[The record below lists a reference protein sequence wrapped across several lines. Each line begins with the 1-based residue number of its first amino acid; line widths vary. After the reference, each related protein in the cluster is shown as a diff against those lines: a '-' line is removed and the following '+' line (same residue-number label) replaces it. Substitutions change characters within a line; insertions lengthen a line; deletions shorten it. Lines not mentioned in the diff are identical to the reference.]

1 MSQLVAYYNK
11 HAQAFLDETLHV
23 DMSALYDAFL
33 PHLPE
38 NAHILDAGCGS
49 GRDSREFLARGYR
62 VTAFD
67 ASEKLAGLASRA
79 ISHPVAVRTF
89 DQVSEYQAYDGI
101 WACASLLHLPPQ
113 HIPQALAKLWQA
125 LKPGGVLYMSFKRGE
140 GQREHNGRHFTDAT
154 EEQLESWANAL
165 PWLEKMTTWQTAD
178 RRPGRDEHW
187 LNGVFHKRSKQPDKL
202 ITGGKHRHFLP
213 HLCASINKSSE
224 VDMAVAFVKATGLK
238 LLLPDLLGALGREKL
253 PARVRVLTSDYMDIT
268 DPEALRSLMLLQEQ
282 GAQVRVFQSAGT
294 SFHLKAYIFT
304 YVGHEASRHG
314 TAFIGSSNI
323 SRQALQDGL
332 EWNYR
337 VDYPSDDGFFEALNG
352 FEELFRHGNTVPL
365 SDGWIDDYEA
375 RRVLP
380 PSPTEAGSHEVE
392 EPPTPTP
399 VQTSALAALK
409 DTRAEGYSRGLV
421 VLATGLG
428 KTWLSAFDAAQMGAR
443 RVLFV
448 AHREEILHQAAETF
462 IRIRPKSRVG
472 FYMGKQR
479 DMAVDVLC
487 ASVQTLGKNSHLERF
502 APQHFDYIVVDEFHH
517 AAAPTYHRLLSYF
530 APTFMLGLTAT
541 PDRTDRSDILSLC
554 DDNLV
559 YTHNLFEGIRSE
571 LLAPFHYYGIY
582 DDSVD
587 YAEIPWRNGKFDPNQ
602 LAHKLATL
610 GRARHAERVW
620 QRHRQQRTLAFCVSI
635 NHADFMA
642 EQFQKR
648 GFAAAAVHG
657 RSALSRG
664 EALGQLKSGE
674 LAILFSVDL
683 FNEGVDLPTIDTVM
697 LLRPTESKVLF
708 LQQLGR
714 GLRKAEGKDK
724 LVVLDFIGNH
734 QGFLHKPQALMG
746 ADMNHRQLA
755 QYARKAASQ
764 KLDLPDGCFINYD
777 LQLIEFLKS
786 LDGEGTE
793 KDYRLLRDTLGRR
806 PTLAEFYRFGANLS
820 QLRKQFG
827 HWFALVAHMEDLDE
841 TESKLVEQQAAFLE
855 ELETTRMTKSFKM
868 VLLEAFQELD
878 GWRNSPALSAL
889 ASQSLKVLQRRR
901 SLLGEL
907 PEALR
912 ESPDQKAWQAYWQRN
927 PVKAWVG
934 GNTKTA
940 GSFKITEGRFA
951 TAITLASDQI
961 DTFTALVQE
970 LLDYRLASYEA
981 RGNIE
986 PVGHNV
992 SMLSNTES
1000 TGIELPF
1007 FPTLK
1012 IACGHFRTSS
1022 AEAEEYRHLGESY
1035 GRLNPSRHFI
1045 AQASGDSMNGG
1056 KSPIH
1061 DGDYLL
1067 LEQISPN
1074 QAGSVTGKILAIER
1088 MDETGD
1094 PQYLLRVIEK
1104 TTQGQ
1109 YVLKAKNPSYDDIL
1123 VTDELSDQFRTFAR
1137 LEAVIDPLE
1146 LAVGQSIVR
1155 EDIPGLFGAEFN
1167 PGNWQSGHVFLAD
1180 ANAHILLVTLNKQ
1193 GRAANHRYVDHWID
1207 EQLFHWQSQSSTTP
1221 VSKRGRELIHH
1232 VELGLTIHL
1241 FVRDN
1246 KLLNKKA
1253 APFIYHGK
1261 MDYQSHEGS
1270 RPISVVL
1277 KRA

>member
-1 MSQLVAYYNK
+1 MNQSVAYYNE

-23 DMSALYDAFL
+23 DMSALYDSFL

-49 GRDSREFLARGYR
+49 GRDSREFLVRNYR

-67 ASEKLAGLASRA
+67 ASEKLAGLASA
-79 ISHPVAVRTF
+79 EIGHPIAVRKF
-89 DQVSEYQAYDGI
+89 DDVNESKIYDGI
-101 WACASLLHLPPQ
+101 WACASLLHLPQ
-113 HIPQALAKLWQA
+113 KDIPQALAALWEA
-125 LKPGGVLYMSFKRGE
+125 LKPGGVLYLSFKLGE
-140 GQREHNGRHFTDAT
+140 SERKHNGRHFTDAT
-154 EEQLESWANAL
+154 GAQLESWANGL
-165 PWLEKMTTWQTAD
+165 PQLEKTTIWHTAD

-187 LNGVFHKRSKQPDKL
+187 LNGVFHKSPQRSDKL
-202 ITGGKHRHFLP
+202 ITGGKHQHFLP

-224 VDMAVAFVKATGLK
+224 IDMAVAFVKATGLK
-238 LLLPDLLGALGREKL
+238 LLLPDLQAALGRKEL

-282 GAQVRVFQSAGT
+282 GAQVRVFQSAGS

-304 YVGHEASRHG
+304 YVGHDEAPHG

-337 VDYPSDDGFFEALNG
+337 VDYPGDDGFFEALSR
-352 FEELFRHGNTVPL
+352 FEELFQHGNTVPL
-365 SDGWIDDYEA
+365 SDAWIDEYEA

-380 PSPTEAGSHEVE
+380 PTPMEAGSHEVE

-399 VQTSALAALK
+399 VQGAALAAL
-409 DTRAEGYSRGLV
+409 DNTRAEGYSRGLV

-448 AHREEILHQAAETF
+448 AHREEILNQAAETF

-479 DMAVDVLC
+479 DMAVDMLC
-487 ASVQTLGKNSHLERF
+487 ASIQTLGKNAHLERF
-502 APQHFDYIVVDEFHH
+502 SPQHFDYIVVDEFHH
-517 AAAPTYHRLLSYF
+517 ASAPTYHRLLSYF

-559 YTHNLFEGIRSE
+559 YTHNLFEGIRSK

-587 YAEIPWRNGKFDPNQ
+587 YTEIPWRNGKFDPNQ

-610 GRARHAERVW
+610 GRARHVERVW
-620 QRHRQQRTLAFCVSI
+620 EKYRQQRTLAFCVSI
-635 NHADFMA
+635 NHANFMA

-648 GFAAAAVHG
+648 GIAAAAVHG
-657 RSALSRG
+657 RSEISRG
-664 EALGQLKSGE
+664 EALEQLKSGE

-683 FNEGVDLPTIDTVM
+683 FNEGVDLPAIDTVM
-697 LLRPTESKVLF
+697 LLRPTESKILF

-714 GLRKAEGKDK
+714 GLRRAGGKDK

-777 LQLIEFLKS
+777 LKLIDFLES

-806 PTLAEFYRFGANLS
+806 PTLTEFYRFGASLS

-827 HWFALVAHMEDLDE
+827 HWFALVAHMEDLGE
-841 TESKLVEQQAAFLE
+841 TETQLVSQQTPFLS
-855 ELETTRMTKSFKM
+855 ELETTRMSKSFKM

-878 GWRNSPALSAL
+878 GWRKPPELSVL
-889 ASQSLKVLQRRR
+889 ASQSLKILQRRR

-907 PEALR
+907 PENLR
-912 ESPDQKAWQAYWQRN
+912 ENPEQKPWRAYWRKN
-927 PVKAWVG
+927 PVNAWVG

-940 GSFKITEGRFA
+940 GPFKIMGEHFA
-951 TAITLASDQI
+951 AAITLESDQI
-961 DTFTALVQE
+961 ATFTALVQE
-970 LLDYRLASYEA
+970 LVDYRLASYEA

-986 PVGHNV
+986 PIDQNV
-992 SMLSNTES
+992 SVLPNGELAGT
-1000 TGIELPF
+1000 ELPY

-1022 AEAEEYRHLGESY
+1022 AEVEEYRHIGNSY
-1035 GRLNPSRHFI
+1035 GQLNPSRHFI

-1056 KSPIH
+1056 KTPIH
-1061 DGDYLL
+1061 AGDYLL
-1067 LEQISPN
+1067 LEQVSPT
-1074 QAGSVTGKILAIER
+1074 QAGSITGKTMAIER
-1088 MDETGD
+1088 IDEAGD
-1094 PQYLLRVIEK
+1094 TQYLLRVIEK
-1104 TTQGQ
+1104 TDQGQ
-1109 YVLKAKNPSYDDIL
+1109 YVLKAKNPSYENIL
-1123 VTDELSDQFRTFAR
+1123 VTEELAEQFRTFAR

-1146 LAVGQSIVR
+1146 MAVGRDFMR
-1155 EDIPGLFGAEFN
+1155 EDIAGLFGEEFN
-1167 PGNWQSGHVFLAD
+1167 RGSWHSGHVFLEKAS
-1180 ANAHILLVTLNKQ
+1180 AHVLLVTLNKQ
-1193 GRAANHRYVDHWID
+1193 GQSANLRYINYWLDG
-1207 EQLFHWQSQSSTTP
+1207 ERFHWQTQNSTTP
-1221 VSKRGRELIHH
+1221 ENKRGRELIHH
-1232 VELGLTIHL
+1232 QELGLTIHL
-1241 FVRDN
+1241 FVREN
-1246 KLLNKKA
+1246 KLLNGKA
-1253 APFIYHGK
+1253 APFTYYGQ
-1261 MDYQSHEGS
+1261 MNYQNHEGS
-1270 RPISVVL
+1270 APMSIILGR
-1277 KRA
+1277 K

>member
-1 MSQLVAYYNK
+1 MSQSVAYYNA
-11 HAQAFLDETLHV
+11 HAQQFIDETLHV

-38 NAHILDAGCGS
+38 NAYILDAGCGS

-62 VTAFD
+62 IMAFD
-67 ASEKLAGLASRA
+67 ASEKLAALATKA

-89 DQVSEYQAYDGI
+89 NQVSEFQAYDGI

-113 HIPQALAKLWQA
+113 QIPQVLAQLWQA
-125 LKPGGVLYMSFKRGE
+125 LKPGGVLYLSFKRGE
-140 GQREHNGRHFTDAT
+140 HQREHNGRHFTDAT
-154 EEQLESWANAL
+154 EAQLESWASAL
-165 PWLEKMTTWQTAD
+165 PGLEKVTTWQTAD
-178 RRPGRDEHW
+178 RRPGRDEYW
-187 LNGVFHKRSKQPDKL
+187 VNGVFHKQVEMPDKL
-202 ITGGKHRHFLP
+202 ITGGKHQHFLP
-213 HLCASINKSSE
+213 HLCASINKASE

-238 LLLPDLLGALGREKL
+238 LLIPDLLSALGREEL

-268 DPEALRSLMLLQEQ
+268 DPEALRSLMLLQER
-282 GAQVRVFQSAGT
+282 GAQVRVFESAGS

-304 YVGHEASRHG
+304 YVGGESPQQG

-337 VDYPSDDGFFEALNG
+337 VDYPSDNGFFEALSR
-352 FEELFRHGNTVPL
+352 FEELFRHRNTRPL
-365 SDGWIDDYEA
+365 SDGWIDEYEA

-380 PSPTEAGSHEVE
+380 PRPMEAGSHEVE
-392 EPPTPTP
+392 NPPEPTP
-399 VQTSALAALK
+399 VQTAALEALRE
-409 DTRAEGYSRGLV
+409 TRSQGYSRGLV

-472 FYMGKQR
+472 FYRGKQR

-487 ASVQTLGKNSHLERF
+487 ASIQTLGKEAHLERF

-559 YTHNLFEGIRSE
+559 YAHNLFEGIRSK
-571 LLAPFHYYGIY
+571 LLAPFHYRGIY

-620 QRHRQQRTLAFCVSI
+620 QKHRQQRTLAFCVSI

-657 RSALSRG
+657 RSELSRG
-664 EALGQLKSGE
+664 EALEQLRSGE
-674 LAILFSVDL
+674 LVILFSVDL

-697 LLRPTESKVLF
+697 LLRPTESKILF

-724 LVVLDFIGNH
+724 LVILDFIGNH

-755 QYARKAASQ
+755 QYARKAETQ

-777 LQLIEFLKS
+777 LQLIDFLKS

-793 KDYRLLRDTLGRR
+793 KDYRLLRVTLGRR
-806 PTLAEFYRFGANLS
+806 PTLTEFYRFGASLP

-841 TESKLVEQQAAFLE
+841 TESKLVEQQTAFFT
-855 ELETTRMTKSFKM
+855 ELEKTAMTKSFKM

-878 GWRNSPALSAL
+878 GWRNPPELSAL
-889 ASQSLKVLQRRR
+889 TSQSLKVLQRRR

-907 PEALR
+907 PEDMR
-912 ESPDQKAWQAYWQRN
+912 ESPEPKAWQAYWRKN
-927 PVKAWVG
+927 PVKAWIG
-934 GNTKTA
+934 ENTKAA
-940 GSFKITEGRFA
+940 GSFKIVEGHF
-951 TAITLASDQI
+951 TAAIALASDQI

-970 LLDYRLASYEA
+970 LVDYRLASYEA
-981 RGNIE
+981 RSNIE
-986 PVGHNV
+986 PVDQNV
-992 SMLSNTES
+992 FAFPGSGAAGT
-1000 TGIELPF
+1000 ELPF

-1012 IACGHFRTSS
+1012 IACGHFRSSS
-1022 AEAEEYRHLGESY
+1022 AEAEEYRHLGEGY
-1035 GRLNPSRHFI
+1035 GSLNPSRHFI

-1056 KSPIH
+1056 KNPIH
-1061 DGDYLL
+1061 SGDYLL
-1067 LEQISPN
+1067 LEQIN
-1074 QAGSVTGKILAIER
+1074 LDQAGSITGKTLAIER

-1094 PQYLLRVIEK
+1094 TQYLLRVIEK
-1104 TTQGQ
+1104 TSQGQ

-1123 VTDELSDQFRTFAR
+1123 VTPELSEQFRTFAR
-1137 LEAVIDPLE
+1137 LEAVIDPRE
-1146 LAVGQSIVR
+1146 LAVGQSFMR

-1180 ANAHILLVTLNKQ
+1180 ANAHVLLVTLNKQ
-1193 GRAANHRYVDHWID
+1193 GKAENHRYVDHWVD
-1207 EQLFHWQSQSSTTP
+1207 EKLFHWQSQRSTTP
-1221 VSKRGRELIHH
+1221 ESKRGRELIHH
-1232 VELGLTIHL
+1232 AELGLTIHL
-1241 FVRDN
+1241 FVRGN
-1246 KLLNKKA
+1246 KLLNKTA
-1253 APFIYHGK
+1253 APFTYYGK

-1270 RPISVVL
+1270 SPMSVIL
-1277 KRA
+1277 KRG